1 MTLESKNGNGYPSG
15 KFMQKFD
22 CFSAK
27 QNLCKLIFI
36 LL

>member
-27 QNLCKLIFI
+27 QIYVN
-36 LL
+36 